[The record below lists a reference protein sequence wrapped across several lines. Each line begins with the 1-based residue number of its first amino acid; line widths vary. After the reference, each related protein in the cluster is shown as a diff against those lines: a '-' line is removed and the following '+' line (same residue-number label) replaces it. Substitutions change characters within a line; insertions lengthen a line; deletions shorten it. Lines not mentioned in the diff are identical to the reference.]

1 MQTRPTSG
9 GSYLRDPA
17 TGALSRA
24 DDPALQTITAA
35 PEIPAPAPETDPEPA
50 ETPKKKVR

>member
-35 PEIPAPAPETDPEPA
+35 PEIPEPKTDPEPA

>member
-1 MQTRPTSG
+1 MTRPTSG

-24 DDPALQTITAA
+24 EDPAPQTITAA
-35 PEIPAPAPETDPEPA
+35 PQNSAPETDPEPA
-50 ETPKKKVR
+50 TPPKKKDR

>member
-24 DDPALQTITAA
+24 DDPALTITAA
-35 PEIPAPAPETDPEPA
+35 PESPAPKTDPEPA